1 MFTILSI
8 FTLISAFLYFFGI
21 KTKNQKLLYL
31 HKPLTMLFI
40 ISLAVNGAA
49 TSWTAFAMWMIIG
62 LIFSLIGDVFL
73 MLQSD
78 RFLYGLVSFLLA
90 HAFYMVAFLQFP
102 SLGEGNYLLLA
113 MLAVIALL
121 FLHRLHKGVLAQG
134 GKRLFFAVTFYILLI
149 SSMVWFSFLT
159 FNPWMI
165 TAAILFYFSDAALAW
180 DRFVKPLLFRSYIVM
195 STYFAAQYLFACTV
209 YFH

>member
-40 ISLAVNGAA
+40 LSLAVNGAA
-49 TSWTAFAMWMIIG
+49 TSWTSFAMWMIIG

-73 MLQSD
+73 MLPSD

-90 HAFYMVAFLQFP
+90 HASYMVAFLQFP
-102 SLGEGNYLLLA
+102 SLGEGNYLLIA
-113 MLAVIALL
+113 MHAIIAIL
-121 FLHRLHKGVLAQG
+121 FLHRLHKGVLAKG

-149 SSMVWFSFLT
+149 SSMVWIAFLT
-159 FNPWMI
+159 DNPWMI
-165 TAAILFYFSDAALAW
+165 TAAILFYISDAALAW
-180 DRFVKPLLFRSYIVM
+180 DRFVKPLHYRSYIVM
-195 STYFAAQYLFACTV
+195 STYFGAQYLFACSV

>member
-40 ISLAVNGAA
+40 IFLAINGAA
-49 TSWTAFAMWMIIG
+49 TSWTALGMWIIIG
-62 LIFSLIGDVFL
+62 LLFSLIGDVFL
-73 MLQSD
+73 MLPSD
-78 RFLYGLVSFLLA
+78 RFLYGLISFLLA
-90 HAFYMVAFLQFP
+90 HASYIFAFLQFS
-102 SLGEGNYLLLA
+102 SLEKGNYLLTGF
-113 MLAVIALL
+113 LAVVALL
-121 FLHRLHKGVLAQG
+121 FLLRLHKGVLAQG

-149 SSMVWFSFLT
+149 SSMVWLAFLT
-159 FNPWMI
+159 DNPWMI
-165 TAAILFYFSDAALAW
+165 TAAILFYNSDAALAW
-180 DRFVKPLLFRSYIVM
+180 DRFVKPLEHRSYIVM
-195 STYFAAQYLFACTV
+195 LTYFGAQYLFACSV